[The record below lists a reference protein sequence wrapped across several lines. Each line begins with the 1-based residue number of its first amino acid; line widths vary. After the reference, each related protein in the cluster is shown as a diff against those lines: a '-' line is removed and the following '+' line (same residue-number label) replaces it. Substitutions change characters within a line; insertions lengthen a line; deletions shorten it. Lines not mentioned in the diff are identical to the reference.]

1 MSCYFCIWKGVHSV
15 GIAAKIT
22 VYTPWVILAIF
33 IIYNATL
40 EGSIDGVEAY
50 IGNWDM
56 SALKDG
62 SIWSDAAGQIFFTL
76 GATLSTFWASGP
88 PSRKQPSPTVDGA
101 RALQLHLLGASA
113 GQPWSHK

>member
-1 MSCYFCIWKGVHSV
+1 MHRALRGAGLLLTWVFCYFCIWKGVQSV

-22 VYTPWVILAIF
+22 VFTPWLLLTIF

-40 EGSIDGVEAY
+40 DGSLDGVEAY

-56 SALKDG
+56 SALQVG

-76 GATLSTFWASGP
+76 GATLGT
-88 PSRKQPSPTVDGA
+88 
-101 RALQLHLLGASA
+101 
-113 GQPWSHK
+113 

>member
-1 MSCYFCIWKGVHSV
+1 MHSV

-22 VYTPWVILAIF
+22 VYTPWVILAVF

-40 EGSIDGVEAY
+40 DGSIDGVEAY
-50 IGNWDM
+50 IGNWDW

-76 GATLSTFWASGP
+76 GATLSTFRASCHP
-88 PSRKQPSPTVDGA
+88 PKR
-101 RALQLHLLGASA
+101 
-113 GQPWSHK
+113 